1 MEKPIIPRLRVDNL
15 SIHDV
20 GPVSLDIDKGECVGL
35 SGPSGSGKTLFLK
48 AIADMEPHG
57 GRIHLDGTEQA
68 LVSAPDWRRQVALL
82 PAESRW
88 WSDTVGDHF
97 ATAAASRLN
106 RLGFD
111 AGILTWPVSRL
122 SSGERQRLALLR
134 LLENQPHLLL
144 LDEPTANL
152 DEENSAKV
160 EELIRSYREET
171 GAAVVWVG
179 HQRAQLYRVASRYFA
194 MEAGRMIGSGGVP

>member
-1 MEKPIIPRLRVDNL
+1 MEKPLIPRLRVDNL
-15 SIHDV
+15 FIHDV
-20 GPVSLDIDKGECVGL
+20 GPVSLDIEKGECVGL
-35 SGPSGSGKTLFLK
+35 SGRSGSGKSLFLR
-48 AIADMEPHG
+48 AIADMEPHSG
-57 GRIHLDGTEQA
+57 TICLDGTEQA
-68 LVSAPDWRRQVALL
+68 LIPAPAWRQQVALL
-82 PAESRW
+82 PSESRW
-88 WSDTVGDHF
+88 WFDTVGDHF
-97 ATAAASRLN
+97 VTSAESGLN

-111 AGILTWPVSRL
+111 AELLTWPVSRL

-152 DEENSAKV
+152 DEENSANV

-179 HQRAQLYRVASRYFA
+179 HQRAQLYRVASRFFT
-194 MEAGRMIGSGGVP
+194 MESGRMIGSGGGP

>member
-1 MEKPIIPRLRVDNL
+1 MEKQSVPRLRVDNL
-15 SIHDV
+15 FIHDV
-20 GPVSLDIDKGECVGL
+20 GPVSLHVEKGECVGL
-35 SGPSGSGKTLFLK
+35 SGVSGSGKSLFLR
-48 AIADMEPHG
+48 AIADIEPHG
-57 GRIHLDGTEQA
+57 GTIYLDGTEQA
-68 LVSAPDWRRQVALL
+68 LIPAPAWRRQVGLL
-82 PAESRW
+82 PAENSW
-88 WSDTVGDHF
+88 WSDRVADHF
-97 ATAAASRLN
+97 VALDAGGFS

-111 AGILTWPVSRL
+111 AGILAWPVSRL

-134 LLENQPHLLL
+134 LMENQPRLLL

-160 EELIRSYREET
+160 EDLIRSYREET

-194 MEAGRMIGSGGVP
+194 MDSGRMFGYVGAP

>member
-1 MEKPIIPRLRVDNL
+1 MEKPVVPRLRVDNL
-15 SIHDV
+15 IIHDV
-20 GPVSLDIDKGECVGL
+20 GPVGLDIEKGECVGL
-35 SGPSGSGKTLFLK
+35 SGRSGSGKSLFLR
-48 AIADMEPHG
+48 AIADLEPHG
-57 GRIHLDGTEQA
+57 GTVCLDGTEQA
-68 LVSAPDWRRQVALL
+68 LIPAPAWRRQVALL
-82 PAESRW
+82 PSESRW
-88 WSDTVGDHF
+88 WSDVVGDHF
-97 ATAAASRLN
+97 AASDASALN

-111 AGILTWPVSRL
+111 ADILTWPVSRL

-171 GAAVVWVG
+171 GVAVVWVG
-179 HQRAQLYRVASRYFA
+179 HQRAQLYRVASRFFT
-194 MEAGRMIGSGGVP
+194 MESGRIIGGGGEP

>member
-1 MEKPIIPRLRVDNL
+1 MEKQFVPRLRVDNL
-15 SIHDV
+15 VIHDV
-20 GPVSLDIDKGECVGL
+20 GPVSLHVEKGECVGL
-35 SGPSGSGKTLFLK
+35 SGASGSGKSLFLR
-48 AIADMEPHG
+48 AIADIEPHG
-57 GRIHLDGTEQA
+57 GTICLDGTEQA
-68 LVSAPDWRRQVALL
+68 LIPAPAWRRQVGLL

-97 ATAAASRLN
+97 ATSAAGGFS

-111 AGILTWPVSRL
+111 AGILAWPVSRL

-134 LLENQPHLLL
+134 LMENRPRLLL

-179 HQRAQLYRVASRYFA
+179 HQRVQLYRVASRFFA
-194 MEAGRMIGSGGVP
+194 MDSGRMIGDGGAP

>member
-1 MEKPIIPRLRVDNL
+1 MEKPVVPRLRVDNL
-15 SIHDV
+15 FIHDV
-20 GPVSLDIDKGECVGL
+20 GPVSLHIDKGECVGL
-35 SGPSGSGKTLFLK
+35 SGSSGSGKSLFLR
-48 AIADMEPHG
+48 AVADMEPHG
-57 GRIHLDGTEQA
+57 GTICLDGIEQA
-68 LVSAPDWRRQVALL
+68 LIPGPEWRRQVALL

-88 WSDTVGDHF
+88 WSDTVGEHF
-97 ATAAASRLN
+97 STSAVIGIN

-111 AGILTWPVSRL
+111 AGILAWPVSRL

-152 DEENSAKV
+152 DEENSGKV

-179 HQRAQLYRVASRYFA
+179 HQKAQLSRVASRFFA
-194 MEAGRMIGSGGVP
+194 VESGRLIGGGGTP

>member
-1 MEKPIIPRLRVDNL
+1 
-15 SIHDV
+15 
-20 GPVSLDIDKGECVGL
+20 
-35 SGPSGSGKTLFLK
+35 
-48 AIADMEPHG
+48 
-57 GRIHLDGTEQA
+57 
-68 LVSAPDWRRQVALL
+68 VALL

-97 ATAAASRLN
+97 TTSAASAFN

-111 AGILTWPVSRL
+111 VDILAWPVSRL

-134 LLENQPHLLL
+134 LMENQPHLLL

-160 EELIRSYREET
+160 EELIRTYREET

-179 HQRAQLYRVASRYFA
+179 HHKVQVYRVASRFFT
-194 MEAGRMIGSGGVP
+194 MENGRMIGDGGVP

>member
-1 MEKPIIPRLRVDNL
+1 MEKKIVPRLRVHNL
-15 SIHDV
+15 FIHGV
-20 GPVSLDIDKGECVGL
+20 GPVSLDIEKGECVGL
-35 SGPSGSGKTLFLK
+35 SGPSGSGKSLFLR

-57 GRIHLDGTEQA
+57 GTICLDGTEQA
-68 LVSAPDWRRQVALL
+68 LIPAAAWRRQVGLL
-82 PAESRW
+82 LSESTW

-97 ATAAASRLN
+97 AMSAASGLN

-111 AGILTWPVSRL
+111 AGIMTWPVSRL

-152 DEENSAKV
+152 DEETSAKV
-160 EELIRSYREET
+160 EELIRAYREET
-171 GAAVVWVG
+171 DAAVVWVG
-179 HQRAQLYRVASRYFA
+179 HQRAQLNRVASRFFA
-194 MEAGRMIGSGGVP
+194 MESGRMISSGGVP

>member
-1 MEKPIIPRLRVDNL
+1 MEKQLIPRLRVDHL
-15 SIHDV
+15 LIHHV
-20 GPVSLDIDKGECVGL
+20 GPISLDIDKGECVGL
-35 SGPSGSGKTLFLK
+35 SGPSGSGKSLLLR
-48 AIADMEPHG
+48 AIADIEPHG
-57 GRIHLDGTEQA
+57 GTICLDGTEQA
-68 LVSAPDWRRQVALL
+68 LVPAPAWRRQVALL

-97 ATAAASRLN
+97 VTAAAIGFN
-106 RLGFD
+106 RLGLD
-111 AGILTWPVSRL
+111 PGILTWPVSRL

-134 LLENQPHLLL
+134 LLESQPHLLL

-152 DEENSAKV
+152 DEVNSTKV

-179 HQRAQLYRVASRYFA
+179 HQRAQVYRVASRCFA
-194 MEAGRMIGSGGVP
+194 MESGRMIDGGGLP